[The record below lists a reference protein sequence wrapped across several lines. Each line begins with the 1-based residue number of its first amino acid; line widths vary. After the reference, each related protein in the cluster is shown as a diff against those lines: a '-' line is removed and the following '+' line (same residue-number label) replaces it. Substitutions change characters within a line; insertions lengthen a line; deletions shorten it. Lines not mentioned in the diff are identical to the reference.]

1 VLSQCSQW
9 SPTWLLSIRLP
20 RYGVVPQVANIWRGR
35 LGRLGRLGRQ
45 ESLFPFEV
53 FFASSRLEKKF
64 YPRVARRHSV
74 GHTCSGV
81 DTMVLKFLST
91 NVVKVTAI
99 SRTLR
104 YHEIIAL
111 RCDVSNGRGFGISS
125 ESKSH
130 LVTPWTY
137 SCQASL
143 LLSPFDYDLSMMH
156 QNSLKWLVLGLRL
169 HGKAERGH
177 NLACVPM
184 VRFAWFLVMAHMIW
198 GSLSRHPK
206 RGVQKTHQ
214 SRWS

>member
-1 VLSQCSQW
+1 MLCQCSQWSQW
-9 SPTWLLSIRLP
+9 SPTWLLSIRL
-20 RYGVVPQVANIWRGR
+20 
-35 LGRLGRLGRQ
+35 GRLGRQ
-45 ESLFPFEV
+45 ESLFPLFPLEV
-53 FFASSRLEKKF
+53 FFVFCSRLEKKF

-74 GHTCSGV
+74 GHAV
-81 DTMVLKFLST
+81 EST
-91 NVVKVTAI
+91 PCFPSSCRQMLLRYVKVTAI
-99 SRTLR
+99 RRTLR

-111 RCDVSNGRGFGISS
+111 RYDVSNGRGFGISS

-143 LLSPFDYDLSMMH
+143 LPSPFDNDLSIMH
-156 QNSLKWLVLGLRL
+156 QNSLKWLVLRLRL

-184 VRFAWFLVMAHMIW
+184 VRFAWFLAMAHMIW
-198 GSLSRHPK
+198 ESFSRHPK